1 MRALI
6 TGKIQ
11 NFFMHGF
18 DNKVVSGGSQN
29 NILSAR
35 NAIKRYYL
43 LRIIRPNVGDS
54 THHKAC
60 LPFAYGPYL
69 EKS

>member
-18 DNKVVSGGSQN
+18 DNKVVSRGSQN

-54 THHKAC
+54 TRRKAC
-60 LPFAYGPYL
+60 LPLAYGPNL
-69 EKS
+69 EKT

>member
-18 DNKVVSGGSQN
+18 DNKVVSRGSQN
-29 NILSAR
+29 NILSGR
-35 NAIKRYYL
+35 NAIKQYFL

-60 LPFAYGPYL
+60 LPFAYRPHL
-69 EKS
+69 VKA